1 MKFVKLYELK
11 IFTAEDVQ
19 CGDEPFFK
27 AVFKEARRLGLGG
40 GTMVRADAGY
50 GRQVRGNDGRAV
62 PIFFS
67 GSYNLPLIIEIV
79 DTMENLELLYPFL
92 EKNGEKHFLAVI
104 VPLRRCIQSILR
116 AAVYNLAGRHCLS
129 WTSLTYESAKESVFP
144 NPAVVKKVCCL
155 TCFLAKDSHIVYN

>member
-1 MKFVKLYELK
+1 MKFIKLYELK

-62 PIFFS
+62 PVFFS

-79 DTMENLELLYPFL
+79 DTKEKLATLYPFL
-92 EKNGEKHFLAVI
+92 EKNGDKHFMAVI
-104 VPLRRCIQSILR
+104 VPMTALYTKYMEENGAKL
-116 AAVYNLAGRHCLS
+116 GRPTLS
-129 WTSLTYESAKESVFP
+129 LMDEPDV
-144 NPAVVKKVCCL
+144 
-155 TCFLAKDSHIVYN
+155 

>member
-104 VPLRRCIQSILR
+104 VPLTALR
-116 AAVYNLAGRHCLS
+116 TKYLEGSGVQLGRP
-129 WTSLTYESAKESVFP
+129 SLPVMDKPDV
-144 NPAVVKKVCCL
+144 
-155 TCFLAKDSHIVYN
+155 

>member
-50 GRQVRGNDGRAV
+50 GRKVRGMTAV
-62 PIFFS
+62 RFPFFS
-67 GSYNLPLIIEIV
+67 
-79 DTMENLELLYPFL
+79 
-92 EKNGEKHFLAVI
+92 
-104 VPLRRCIQSILR
+104 
-116 AAVYNLAGRHCLS
+116 AGVTICRLS
-129 WTSLTYESAKESVFP
+129 LK
-144 NPAVVKKVCCL
+144 L
-155 TCFLAKDSHIVYN
+155 

>member
-1 MKFVKLYELK
+1 
-11 IFTAEDVQ
+11 
-19 CGDEPFFK
+19 
-27 AVFKEARRLGLGG
+27 
-40 GTMVRADAGY
+40 MVRADAGY

-104 VPLRRCIQSILR
+104 VPLTALYTKYLEGSGVQL
-116 AAVYNLAGRHCLS
+116 GRPSLS
-129 WTSLTYESAKESVFP
+129 VMDKPDV
-144 NPAVVKKVCCL
+144 
-155 TCFLAKDSHIVYN
+155 

>member
-50 GRQVRGNDGRAV
+50 GGSH
-62 PIFFS
+62 FFQR
-67 GSYNLPLIIEIV
+67 
-79 DTMENLELLYPFL
+79 EL
-92 EKNGEKHFLAVI
+92 
-104 VPLRRCIQSILR
+104 QS
-116 AAVYNLAGRHCLS
+116 AAYH
-129 WTSLTYESAKESVFP
+129 
-144 NPAVVKKVCCL
+144 
-155 TCFLAKDSHIVYN
+155 